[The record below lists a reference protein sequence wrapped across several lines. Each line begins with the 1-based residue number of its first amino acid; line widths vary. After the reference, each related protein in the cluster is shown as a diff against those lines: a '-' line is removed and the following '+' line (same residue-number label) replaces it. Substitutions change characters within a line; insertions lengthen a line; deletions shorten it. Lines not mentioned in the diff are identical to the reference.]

1 MDFNA
6 IPLAHFLKQLKKVLM
21 VAVVFED
28 GLPLDPPS
36 GHMVPPVLDIN
47 S

>member
-6 IPLAHFLKQLKKVLM
+6 IPIAHLFKQLKNVLM

-28 GLPLDPPS
+28 GHPLDPAS
-36 GHMVPPVLDIN
+36 GHMVPPILDIN